1 MFRRLGLGLLVIAMA
16 GCSAVEAEQTAR
28 PTPDVPPSSSA
39 APGEAGA
46 TPSPEGMPSGEAA
59 GAVGAAAEGGGTGAA
74 TGEVAATLARMSVEE
89 KVGQLFMPVV
99 YGSHADAA
107 HQENSARFGAGSPV
121 QVVKKYH
128 PGGVIMFPWAGNVS
142 DARQLAA
149 LTTGLR
155 AASRV
160 PLMIG
165 VDQENGT
172 VSPLSAIVTK
182 LPGAMAIGATGDPAN
197 ARAAARLTGTELRAL
212 GITMD
217 FAPVAD
223 VNINPRN
230 PVIGPR
236 AYGSDPGKVATM
248 VGAAVDGFH
257 AAGIAST
264 AKHFPGHGDTSTDSH
279 TGLPVI
285 SHTKAQWRKLD
296 APPFREAIAHGVDA
310 IMSAHVVMP
319 KLDPS
324 GDPATL
330 SRTILTGLL
339 RDELGFNGVISTDAL
354 NMAGVREKYGDAEV
368 AVRAVLAGAD
378 VLLMPPDMPKA
389 YGAVLAAVKSGRIS
403 AARLDASVTRIL
415 RLKAKRGMFGKVT
428 TDPAAVRSAAHLS
441 AARRLAREAN
451 LP

>member
-1 MFRRLGLGLLVIAMA
+1 MLRRLGLGLLVIVMA
-16 GCSAVEAEQTAR
+16 GCSSVEAE
-28 PTPDVPPSSSA
+28 
-39 APGEAGA
+39 GFAGA
-46 TPSPEGMPSGEAA
+46 TPSRPPPSTTAAAGEGGTASSPPEPSPEPSSPSSGEAGK
-59 GAVGAAAEGGGTGAA
+59 GASGGD
-74 TGEVAATLARMSVEE
+74 VAATLARMTVEE

-99 YGSHADAA
+99 YGSRADSE
-107 HQENSARFGAGSPV
+107 HQENTARFGVGTPAEAIA
-121 QVVKKYH
+121 KYR
-128 PGGVIMFPWAGNVS
+128 PGGVIIFPWAGNVS
-142 DARQLAA
+142 NAKQLAA

-155 AASRV
+155 EASRKV

-172 VSPLSAIVTK
+172 VSPLAAIVTK
-182 LPGAMAIGATGDPAN
+182 LPGAMAIGSTGDPAN

-236 AYGSDPGKVATM
+236 AFGSDPEKVATM

-285 SHTKAQWRKLD
+285 GHSKAQWRKLD

-339 RDELGFNGVISTDAL
+339 RDELGFDGVISTDAL

-389 YGAVLAAVKSGRIS
+389 YGAVLSAVKSGRIS

-415 RLKAKRGMFGKVT
+415 RLKAKRGMFDKVA
-428 TDPAAVRSAAHLS
+428 TDPSVVRSPAHLN
-441 AARRLAREAN
+441 AARRIAREAGVA
-451 LP
+451 

>member
-1 MFRRLGLGLLVIAMA
+1 MLRRLGLGLLVIVMA
-16 GCSAVEAEQTAR
+16 GCSSVEAERTAA
-28 PTPDVPPSSSA
+28 PTSSAPPPSSTPAASESRTAPPSPSA
-39 APGEAGA
+39 SASAGA
-46 TPSPEGMPSGEAA
+46 EGRGD
-59 GAVGAAAEGGGTGAA
+59 
-74 TGEVAATLARMSVEE
+74 VAATLAGMSVEE

-99 YGSHADAA
+99 YGSRADSE
-107 HQENSARFGAGSPV
+107 HRENTARFGVGTPAEAIE
-121 QVVKKYH
+121 KYH
-128 PGGVIMFPWAGNVS
+128 PGGVIIFPWAGNVS
-142 DARQLAA
+142 DAKQLAA

-155 AASRV
+155 RASGKV

-165 VDQENGT
+165 VDQEHGI
-172 VSPLSAIVTK
+172 VSPLGSIVTK
-182 LPGAMAIGATGDPAN
+182 LPGAMAIGSTGDPAN
-197 ARAAARLTGTELRAL
+197 AREAARLTGTELRAL

-236 AYGSDPGKVATM
+236 AFGSDPARVATM

-285 SHTKAQWRKLD
+285 QHSKAQWRRLD
-296 APPFREAIAHGVDA
+296 APPFREAIEHGIDA
-310 IMSAHVVMP
+310 IMTAHVVMP

-339 RDELGFNGVISTDAL
+339 RDELGFEGVISTDAL

-389 YGAVLAAVKSGRIS
+389 YGAVLSAVKSGRIS

-415 RLKAKRGMFGKVT
+415 RLKAKRGMFGTVT
-428 TDPAAVRSAAHLS
+428 TNPGLVRSPAHLKT
-441 AARRLAREAN
+441 ARRIAGEAGVS
-451 LP
+451 